1 MSLAVKQVPQAAPCC
16 ATGSHSSSISTRSQ
30 FAPKEMAVGG
40 MAAVSGSP
48 PSAWPPS
55 PATYP
60 LDQHL
65 LIFPVAPCL
74 EKGNTMLLRRVE
86 RGCADSMAPSS
97 KPGHLKITP
106 AVLFEWE
113 THPTMGQNLR
123 TCPPIAWGVEEL
135 PSDRCKA
142 SWERC
147 ISSCGLGNQG
157 WGRQPQALPTG
168 QGQRV
173 PISHPPALQEPGPP
187 TASTSRPPG
196 SWHPR
201 VCPKRSVRQGA
212 RVNGKCK
219 LKANLVNCLQLGADL
234 HTQR

>member
-1 MSLAVKQVPQAAPCC
+1 MLFKERKSSMSLAVKQVPQAAPCC

-147 ISSCGLGNQG
+147 ISSCGLGNAFITATAPCLTG
-157 WGRQPQALPTG
+157 ALHPTG
-168 QGQRV
+168 THSSANTEFPYVTVGCLSCGQ
-173 PISHPPALQEPGPP
+173 P
-187 TASTSRPPG
+187 
-196 SWHPR
+196 
-201 VCPKRSVRQGA
+201 
-212 RVNGKCK
+212 
-219 LKANLVNCLQLGADL
+219 
-234 HTQR
+234 